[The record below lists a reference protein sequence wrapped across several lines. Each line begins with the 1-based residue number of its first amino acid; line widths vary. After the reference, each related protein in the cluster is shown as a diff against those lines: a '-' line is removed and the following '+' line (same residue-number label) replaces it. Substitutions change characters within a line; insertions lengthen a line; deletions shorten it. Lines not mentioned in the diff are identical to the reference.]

1 MKKLFKWIQ
10 ETLFGKKDALSE
22 PCKNVYKEL
31 EKVKSSYISNEE
43 FNSLTTE
50 QQKAVIEQEISDV
63 ELQMNITLGN
73 GPYLMGT
80 SLDYKTGQPLVRERP
95 LRTAEDGEDFIS
107 SVEQLLK
114 NQPSQKPSKELNDK
128 LTNIHFFTPEDNK
141 KETVL
146 NEKKASEIKKKR
158 QYKKKKK

>member
-1 MKKLFKWIQ
+1 MNIFKWIQ
-10 ETLFGKKDALSE
+10 QALFGKKDALSE

-63 ELQMNITLGN
+63 ELQKNITSRN
-73 GPYLMGT
+73 EPYLMGT
-80 SLDYKTGQPLVRERP
+80 SLDYKTGKPVVRERP
-95 LRTAEDGEDFIS
+95 IR
-107 SVEQLLK
+107 
-114 NQPSQKPSKELNDK
+114 
-128 LTNIHFFTPEDNK
+128 FFTPEDNK
-141 KETVL
+141 KETTL